1 MAEVRIFLPIFITW
15 IMAFIERTL
24 NPSHETAIKDVSVA
38 VDAY

>member
-1 MAEVRIFLPIFITW
+1 
-15 IMAFIERTL
+15 MAFMELTL